1 MSGKKKNDQEPLET
15 KTFLEHKRILVPVDG
30 SVNSARAA
38 ETAVK
43 LAKDYDAQL
52 IFLNVIPAPKLT
64 FGAGSVLGT
73 PTLALDKYYEYAEGQ
88 ARALVDKMIELAKD
102 NSVNATGEIVK
113 SSESTVQSII
123 DQEKD
128 QKVDL
133 IVIGT
138 RGLSSFKK
146 MIIGSVSSGV
156 VTYSLCP
163 VLVVR

>member
-1 MSGKKKNDQEPLET
+1 MKRNDQEPLVT

-88 ARALVDKMIELAKD
+88 ARALVDKLIELAKD

>member
-1 MSGKKKNDQEPLET
+1 LSGKRKDDPET
-15 KTFLEHKRILVPVDG
+15 QVAKTFLEHKRILVPIDG
-30 SVNSARAA
+30 SVNSTRAA
-38 ETAVK
+38 ETAVR
-43 LAKDYDAQL
+43 LAKDYSAQL
-52 IFLNVIPAPKLT
+52 IFLNIIPAPKLT

-88 ARALVDKMIELAKD
+88 ARSLVDKMIELAKD

-138 RGLSSFKK
+138 RGLGSFKK

-156 VTYSLCP
+156 VTYSQCP

>member
-1 MSGKKKNDQEPLET
+1 MSGKEENDSKTRET

-30 SVNSARAA
+30 SVNSTRAA
-38 ETAVK
+38 EAAVR
-43 LAKDYDAQL
+43 LAKDYNAQL

-73 PTLALDKYYEYAEGQ
+73 PTLALDKYYEYAEAQ
-88 ARALVDKMIELAKD
+88 ARALVDKMIEIAKD
-102 NSVNATGEIVK
+102 NSVSAAGEIVK

-138 RGLSSFKK
+138 RGLGSFKK

-156 VTYSLCP
+156 VTYSQCP

>member
-1 MSGKKKNDQEPLET
+1 LSGKRQDDPETLET

-30 SVNSARAA
+30 SVNSTRAV
-38 ETAVK
+38 ETAIR

-73 PTLALDKYYEYAEGQ
+73 PTVALDKYYEYAEVQ
-88 ARALVDKMIELAKD
+88 ARTLVDKMIKLAKD
-102 NSVNATGEIVK
+102 NSVSATGEIVK
-113 SSESTVQSII
+113 SSESTVQSVV

-128 QKVDL
+128 QKIDL

-138 RGLSSFKK
+138 RGLGSFKK

-156 VTYSLCP
+156 VTYSQCP